1 MNARMLIYWLNLGR
15 VDHYVGQIEERY
27 ARVDTRRSYDWL
39 SARGHLSEGE
49 RKYGTINGTN
59 YYVGYAFFHLRK
71 SGW

>member
-49 RKYGTINGTN
+49 RKYEIINSTT
-59 YYVGYAFFHLRK
+59 YYGGHEKVE
-71 SGW
+71 